1 MEKREEVTDN
11 GTEEFN
17 YFLSVL
23 FPDDQLMI
31 MDYNRVVRDLNGL
44 STEAFLEETG
54 KVFKVTKLGETAKH
68 PVHKGQGK
76 RGKCSV

>member
-1 MEKREEVTDN
+1 MT

-31 MDYNRVVRDLNGL
+31 MDYNRVVKR
-44 STEAFLEETG
+44 
-54 KVFKVTKLGETAKH
+54 FK
-68 PVHKGQGK
+68 
-76 RGKCSV
+76 RIFF